1 MPPSHV
7 RRETL
12 QPKCSCEKGGE
23 RHFDQQPSVA
33 PNWAYIWGNKAQSQ
47 PLIRWDLE
55 HIPPEA
61 FDLWSAS
68 VQLTPDLLLARSHA
82 HQHIRTSASTA
93 PLILSRRRISVFLLL
108 MTQTRGSLSLLLKNF
123 KHVVIQSTTSKRP
136 LEPDNTNS
144 RLHLSVKS
152 KNMLCMMDIV
162 NKQRGVISHSPIIL
176 LIFSNKMLQ
185 LVLYFFKPITA
196 LLLET
201 WWLILWHT
209 ETWTSCSQ
217 CVMMKRHLTDTV
229 MCHQITDSQYIDSCR
244 IMLTL
249 SWIAPW
255 AGLWIM
261 TLITVVLSGYYW
273 LILSYRHEC

>member
-23 RHFDQQPSVA
+23 RYFDQQPSVA

-162 NKQRGVISHSPIIL
+162 NKQRGVISHSP
-176 LIFSNKMLQ
+176 M
-185 LVLYFFKPITA
+185 
-196 LLLET
+196 
-201 WWLILWHT
+201 
-209 ETWTSCSQ
+209 
-217 CVMMKRHLTDTV
+217 MMKRHLTDTV